1 MPHPMPPLPSGEQPG
16 LPPRSPG
23 PGGSIPG
30 ETPLPPD
37 PDDMPQPGPTGPR
50 TPYPVD
56 DPPLDPGM
64 PGTEPDYL
72 PGVPTDPGTR
82 F

>member
-1 MPHPMPPLPSGEQPG
+1 MPHPTPPFPGQDQPG
-16 LPPRSPG
+16 IPPRQPT
-23 PGGSIPG
+23 PGGTIPG
-30 ETPLPPD
+30 EQPLPPD
-37 PDDMPQPGPTGPR
+37 PDDVPQPGPNGPR

-56 DPPLDPGM
+56 DPPLDPRG
-64 PGTEPDYL
+64 PGSEPDYL